1 MRNFSIPKSVK
12 MNISSLKQYA
22 VLLQKQ
28 IEMLENTNQNLLMEI
43 KKIQEKD
50 G

>member
-1 MRNFSIPKSVK
+1 